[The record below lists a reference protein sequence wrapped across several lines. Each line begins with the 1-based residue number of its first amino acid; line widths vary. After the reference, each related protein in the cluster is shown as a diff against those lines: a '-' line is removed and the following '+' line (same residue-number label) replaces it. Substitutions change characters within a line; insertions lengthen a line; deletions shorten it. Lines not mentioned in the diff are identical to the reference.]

1 MTESDPRLIAGENII
16 YTTRQHWAGVITSS
30 FWAIL
35 LLLVA
40 VFAAWIQTDATTGI
54 IGFFNRILELIQL
67 SLFLVG
73 VGWIVYNIVAWR
85 TAEYSVT
92 SLRVLGSEGLLRRRS
107 TDTLLTSVSDIQ
119 TVIPWLGRLLGFG
132 NIRIVSAAGEA
143 GKDTFTGI
151 DKPDEFKRRVLEA
164 KLATLR
170 TPA

>member
-73 VGWIVYNIVAWR
+73 VG
-85 TAEYSVT
+85 
-92 SLRVLGSEGLLRRRS
+92 
-107 TDTLLTSVSDIQ
+107 
-119 TVIPWLGRLLGFG
+119 
-132 NIRIVSAAGEA
+132 
-143 GKDTFTGI
+143 
-151 DKPDEFKRRVLEA
+151 
-164 KLATLR
+164 
-170 TPA
+170 